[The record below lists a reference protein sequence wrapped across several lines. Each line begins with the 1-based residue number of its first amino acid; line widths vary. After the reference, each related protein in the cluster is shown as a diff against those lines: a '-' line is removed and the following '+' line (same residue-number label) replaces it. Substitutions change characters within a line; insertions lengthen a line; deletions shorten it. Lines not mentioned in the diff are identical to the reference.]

1 MRMVLVS
8 VVVLLAGAPMAAN
21 WPQWRGP
28 AGLGVSAE
36 SNLPTT
42 WNARENIAWSTALG
56 GLGSS
61 SPIVW
66 GDQIV
71 VTSQAGRL
79 PLSGA
84 AHPAL
89 ARDDATLVARER
101 PIGGLRDP
109 ASDAAD
115 PIFFVVESFNRSD
128 GRRAWEY
135 RFAARGPFPNLHEK
149 H

>member
-1 MRMVLVS
+1 MGVPVTEWPQMRGAFLTVA
-8 VVVLLAGAPMAAN
+8 VLLAGAPIAAN

-42 WNARENIAWSTALG
+42 WSARENIAWSSALG

-79 PLSGA
+79 PLAGA
-84 AHPAL
+84 SHPAL
-89 ARDDATLVARER
+89 ARDDAALVARER
-101 PIGGLRDP
+101 PIGGGRDP
-109 ASDAAD
+109 A
-115 PIFFVVESFNRSD
+115 
-128 GRRAWEY
+128 
-135 RFAARGPFPNLHEK
+135 
-149 H
+149 